1 MLVGVLVTAALAAA
15 PLLVHNQFY
24 LHVAIL
30 TFLNVIFA
38 VSLAVIARTGQLA
51 LSHAAFIG
59 VGAYASV
66 LVVMRLGAPFLG
78 GLAAAGAVTA
88 AIAAALGWVILRLR
102 GVYFVLVTFAFGEVV
117 RLILL
122 DQPAVSGG
130 ANGITGIPAP
140 VLLGVA
146 LDTKARFYPLALA
159 AAVLVVVLSAR
170 LLASPAGRAF
180 DAIAQNADLSESIG
194 IDIHRYQVLAFVI
207 GSAMAGA
214 GGTLLAHYIRYV
226 SPESF
231 TFWESVTF
239 IIMVVVGGRS
249 TLAGPI
255 VGAAFIT
262 PLPELLR
269 GVQEM
274 QHVVY
279 GAILILVLRF
289 LPAGLASLA
298 VRRPSPGES
307 SGAST

>member
-1 MLVGVLVTAALAAA
+1 VVA
-15 PLLVHNQFY
+15 NQFY

-30 TFLNVIFA
+30 SFLNVIFA
-38 VSLAVIARTGQLA
+38 VSLAVIARTGQLS

-66 LVVMRLGAPFLG
+66 LVVMRLDAPFLA
-78 GLAAAGAVTA
+78 GLVASIAVTA
-88 AIAAALGWVILRLR
+88 ALAAVLGWVILRLR

-122 DQPAVSGG
+122 DQPTVSGG

-140 VLLGVA
+140 MLLGVP
-146 LDTKARFYPLALA
+146 LDTKARFYALALS
-159 AAVLVVVLSAR
+159 AAVLVVIFAAR

-180 DAIAQNADLSESIG
+180 DAIAQNPDLSESVG
-194 IDIHRYQVLAFVI
+194 IDIHRYQVLAFVV
-207 GSAMAGA
+207 GSAIA
-214 GGTLLAHYIRYV
+214 GGGGALLAHYIRYI

-239 IIMVVVGGRS
+239 IIMVVVGGRT

-269 GVQEM
+269 GAQEL
-274 QHVVY
+274 QHVIY

-289 LPAGLASLA
+289 LPAGIASVA
-298 VRRPSPGES
+298 ARRKRSDVPTHSV
-307 SGAST
+307 A